1 MNELLKNTILNELK
15 SRLSEKELSNI
26 KDKNLHL
33 AIFTNP
39 CLEYMLEGKKKV
51 ESRFS
56 KNKIVPYNKIEKED
70 IVIVKKSGGEVVAYF
85 TIKDILFFNLE
96 QTNISEIRKKYEK
109 ELCVDEEFWKKKET
123 SRYASLIFIDKLY
136 KLDSFKISKKGMQT
150 WIKL

>member
-15 SRLSEKELSNI
+15 SRLSEKEFSNI

-51 ESRFS
+51 ESSFS

-70 IVIVKKSGGEVVAYF
+70 NISKETIKKVIQEVN
-85 TIKDILFFNLE
+85 KDIL
-96 QTNISEIRKKYEK
+96 EINKNRE
-109 ELCVDEEFWKKKET
+109 
-123 SRYASLIFIDKLY
+123 I
-136 KLDSFKISKKGMQT
+136 
-150 WIKL
+150 